1 MPENKNIDIDKI
13 SSQSTTAQTGVLP
26 KARTDLEITEQV
38 YYGKPCFVLK
48 DPTTLRY
55 YRLRPPEYT
64 IFKMLDGKTTLDEVL
79 KALATRFP
87 DDTFDAQSVMSFIIM
102 MRGGNLLQS
111 TGDNTTDYLM
121 KRKKQLSR
129 SIWQRIKTEY
139 MFFKIPL
146 LDPDKL
152 LAKLDRMIG
161 SIIFSKSMI
170 MLTLVLF
177 VFAMFMLFSNID
189 NLGQRQ
195 PLLSW
200 TNLMFLFP
208 ALFCIKIIHEF
219 GHGLTAKHFGIEV
232 HEMGIL
238 FLVFMPCMY
247 CDVSDAWM
255 LSKKHRRVWITAAG
269 IAVEVFLATVA
280 TIIWSITIPGS
291 MINQF
296 ALNIMLAAS
305 INTIMF
311 NGNPLLRYDGYYF
324 VMDMLEIPNM
334 KQKATQYL
342 WYLGKKY
349 VLGMEKAEKPI
360 DLDTR
365 ESGIFTYAICS
376 AIYRWFIIFAI
387 ITMIWKFLAPY
398 GLESIAGILALSTIF
413 TSFISPI
420 IKFTKFLANQ
430 WDSIHIHPLMATLI
444 ILLVCS
450 SVILVLLIPIEQSID
465 TQCVIR
471 PADLTPLYVSR
482 PGFLE
487 LNSNTNQKLFDGM
500 PVKAGDL
507 LVRLSDPELSY
518 KVNDLEFQKRQ
529 KQIALNQA
537 RNIGKAVEEKQIIEE
552 LKAIELYLERAKSE
566 KSRLDIIS
574 PIDGMIVLNP
584 QIQLNR
590 FEGKYIQN
598 GTELL
603 SVCKKDSFEAIA
615 AVKAQDMEFI
625 KDGLQVDMKLWSL
638 DSKTVKSNVMKKNI
652 PETKVQIL
660 SSLAFST
667 MYQGDIPTIPSTD
680 QEDILKPAVNVYE
693 VKLPISLAD
702 SVGLRDGQTGRVRII
717 YEDKTLGQTFMSWL
731 YRTLRLDLGI

>member
-1 MPENKNIDIDKI
+1 MPENNNIDIDKI
-13 SSQSTTAQTGVLP
+13 SSQSSKAQTGVLP
-26 KARTDLEITEQV
+26 KARADLEITEQV
-38 YYGKPCFVLK
+38 YYGNPCYVLK
-48 DPTTLRY
+48 DPTSLRY

-64 IFKMLDGKTTLDEVL
+64 IFKMLDGKTTLEDVL
-79 KALATRFP
+79 KTLAIRFP

-102 MRGGNLLQS
+102 MRGGNLLQA
-111 TGDNTTDYLM
+111 TGDSTTDYLM
-121 KRKKQLSR
+121 KRKQQLTR

-139 MFFKIPL
+139 MFFKIPM

-152 LAKLDRMIG
+152 LTKMDRVIG
-161 SIIFSKSMI
+161 SFIYSKAMIIFTLI
-170 MLTLVLF
+170 MF
-177 VFAMFMLFSNID
+177 VVAIYMLFSNID

-219 GHGLTAKHFGIEV
+219 GHGLTAKHFGVEV

-255 LSKKHRRVWITAAG
+255 ISKKHKRVWITAAG
-269 IAVEVFLATVA
+269 IAVEVFLATAA
-280 TIIWSITIPGS
+280 TIIWAITVPGS

-296 ALNIMLAAS
+296 ALNVMLAAS

-365 ESGIFTYAICS
+365 ESGILAYAICS

-387 ITMIWKFLAPY
+387 VTMVWKFLEPY
-398 GLESIAGILALSTIF
+398 GLESIAAIMAISTII
-413 TSFISPI
+413 TSFITP
-420 IKFTKFLANQ
+420 FFKFLKFLGAQ
-430 WDSIHIHPLMATLI
+430 WDSIHVHPVMATAI
-444 ILLVCS
+444 ILLICS
-450 SVILVLLIPIEQSID
+450 SIVGILWIPIEQSVD
-465 TQCVIR
+465 TQCIIR
-471 PADLTPLYVSR
+471 PAELTPLYVSR

-487 LNSNTNQKLFDGM
+487 LNNDKSQWPDDGM
-500 PVKAGDL
+500 AVKKGDL
-507 LVRLSDPELSY
+507 ILQLSDPELIY
-518 KVNDLEFQKRQ
+518 RVKDLELQKKQ

-552 LKAIELYLERAKSE
+552 LKALELYLDRAKSE
-566 KSRLDIIS
+566 KSHLDIIS
-574 PIDGMIVLNP
+574 PMDGIIVLNP
-584 QIQLNR
+584 QIQ
-590 FEGKYIQN
+590 FEKYNGAFIQT

-625 KDGLQVDMKLWSL
+625 SDGLEAEIKLWAM
-638 DSKTVKSNVMKKNI
+638 DAKTVKSKVEKKNI
-652 PETKVQIL
+652 PDTKVQIL

-667 MYQGDIPTIPSTD
+667 MYQGDIPTLPTTD
-680 QEDILKPAVNVYE
+680 KEEILKPAINVYE
-693 VKLPISLAD
+693 LVLPIAQSD
-702 SVGLRDGQTGRVRII
+702 STGLRDGQTGRIRII
-717 YEDKTLGQTFMSWL
+717 YEDKTIGQTFMSWL
-731 YRTLRLDLGI
+731 YRTLVLDLRL